1 MASPPATPSA
11 PSGWSD
17 HGVTPRLVSTRF
29 TDVRWFEEVD
39 STNRYALEAAAAGV
53 PEGLVVIADVQ
64 TAGRGRLGRSWEAAP
79 GSSLLVSL
87 LLRPEIAVEHYHL
100 VTMTAAVSAAEAVR
114 ALALVP
120 VMLKWP
126 NDLLVRGK
134 KLGGLLAE
142 AIPGQALVVGL
153 GLNVRWDSFPPEL
166 AEIATACNLESEE
179 RVARSDLVVFWLQ
192 RFDRLLTGLGTE
204 PGREAVRQAYG
215 DFCTTVGSRVRVDL
229 AKETF
234 EGEAIGLDE
243 HGHLRVRRDD
253 EHIEVISAGDVIHVR
268 PA

>member
-1 MASPPATPSA
+1 MAVPPATPSA

-17 HGVTPRLVSTRF
+17 HGVTPRLATTRF
-29 TDVRWFEEVD
+29 TEVRWFEELD
-39 STNRYALEAAAAGV
+39 STNRYALDAAAGGV
-53 PEGLVVIADVQ
+53 AEGLTVVADVQ
-64 TAGRGRLGRSWEAAP
+64 TAGRGRLGRTWEAAP

-87 LLRPEIAVEHYHL
+87 LLRPMVPVEHYHL
-100 VTMTAAVSAAEAVR
+100 VTMTAAVTAAEAVR

-120 VMLKWP
+120 VQLKWP
-126 NDLLVRGK
+126 NDLLVGGK

-142 AIPGQALVVGL
+142 AIPGEALVVGL

-179 RVARSDLVVFWLQ
+179 RVARADLLVFWLQ
-192 RFDRLLTGLGTE
+192 RFDRLLDGLGGE
-204 PGREAVRQAYG
+204 PGREAVRLAYT
-215 DFCTTVGSRVRVDL
+215 DLCTTLGQRVRVEL
-229 AKETF
+229 AHGSF
-234 EGEAIGLDE
+234 EGVAIGLDE

-253 EHIEVISAGDVIHVR
+253 EQAEVVSAGDVVHLR